1 MAVAVARPPMRI
13 WILAGS
19 IILSFVILFT
29 FSADSVRHPVEFA
42 HQKAQQYGGYQS

>member
-1 MAVAVARPPMRI
+1 MAVAVTRLPMRV

-29 FSADSVRHPVEFA
+29 FSADSMRYPVEFA
-42 HQKAQQYGGYQS
+42 QQKAQQYCSYQS